1 MKAKFICLCLLLAAL
16 TLLSGCMSTLD
27 QMYCLPKR
35 SEDTQNLQ
43 ASIDAAMSGLDYC
56 APISGENQQTVQTAD
71 LDGDGRMEYLVFAK
85 GSSEKPM
92 KILIFSLEA
101 GRYLHRLTLE
111 SNGTAFDQVEY
122 VQMDGQPGME
132 LVIGR
137 QVSDQVLRSVSVY
150 SFDGTQMKG
159 LMSANYT
166 KFLTCDLDNDGK
178 KELMILR
185 PGMTVS
191 DNGVAELY
199 RINEGIMERS
209 NEASMSESADHL
221 KRIITGKLQDGEP
234 AVYVAS
240 TVGENAIITDVFA
253 LVDGMFRNVSFSNDS
268 GTSVQ
273 TLRNYYV
280 YAVDIDGDG
289 VVELPNLIH
298 MTPMDATRATERQYL
313 IRWYAMRLDGTE
325 VDKQYTFHNYVGG
338 WYFHL
343 SPDWVSR
350 VTVVQTGQAY
360 DFYIWDVGFKRAEKV
375 LTIFALNG
383 PDRETQA
390 VEEGRFLLQRTESV
404 VYAGVLDNRAYDFGI
419 TKDIVIDGFHLIQQ
433 EWKTGETD

>member
-1 MKAKFICLCLLLAAL
+1 
-16 TLLSGCMSTLD
+16 
-27 QMYCLPKR
+27 
-35 SEDTQNLQ
+35 
-43 ASIDAAMSGLDYC
+43 
-56 APISGENQQTVQTAD
+56 
-71 LDGDGRMEYLVFAK
+71 
-85 GSSEKPM
+85 
-92 KILIFSLEA
+92 
-101 GRYLHRLTLE
+101 
-111 SNGTAFDQVEY
+111 
-122 VQMDGQPGME
+122 MDGLSEVM
-132 LVIGR
+132 V
-137 QVSDQVLRSVSVY
+137 
-150 SFDGTQMKG
+150 
-159 LMSANYT
+159 
-166 KFLTCDLDNDGK
+166 
-178 KELMILR
+178 LR
-185 PGMTVS
+185 PGILET
-191 DNGVAELY
+191 DNGVAEVYGMENGLV
-199 RINEGIMERS
+199 ERS
-209 NEASMSESADHL
+209 SEAVMSESVYKL
-221 KRIITGKLQDGEP
+221 KRLITGRLHDGVP
-234 AVYVAS
+234 AVF
-240 TVGENAIITDVFA
+240 VGSSVDSGGIITDIYA
-253 LVDGMFRNVSFSNDS
+253 LVDGVFTNVSLSNES

-289 VVELPNLIH
+289 VVELPDLIH

-313 IRWYAMRLDGTE
+313 IRWYAMRLDGSE

-419 TKDIVIDGFHLIQQ
+419 TKDIVIDGSHLIQQ